1 MDWGGSGFDRQPML
15 SSVAGS
21 RRRVADASS
30 DRCPDCVTLV
40 LVLGLRPDEDAIV
53 GQRIRAV
60 FTESP

>member
-1 MDWGGSGFDRQPML
+1 MGELWIGAKAGMS
-15 SSVAGS
+15 SSVVGS

-30 DRCPDCVTLV
+30 DRCPDCVALV
-40 LVLGLRPDEDAIV
+40 LVFGLRPDEDAIV